1 MSRPEA
7 PRTKPGIGLRGDA
20 QALAGSVVTA
30 VFPLGKLT
38 DQLEGC
44 KFVLSGTKDEMVA
57 SVRRAGNAFGLDIN
71 SGKLMGEFKTHIN
84 DNLTMKWI
92 SKPSFNVHNLEAAF
106 SIKDTALVADVNLNS
121 GKNFINNTWSLTA
134 SQTISVV
141 DAFATLKQANI
152 DSFGQTNNLEVLVE
166 GRAKL
171 YEDDNVK
178 LTGIVCGSSAD
189 LAKPLT
195 KIAAKCSV
203 KAIDDLDLALTV
215 SALNPM
221 DGIKPDFGIALD
233 KKIDF

>member
-57 SVRRAGNAFGLDIN
+57 SVRRAGNAFGFDIN

-92 SKPSFNVHNLEAAF
+92 SKPAVPKHNLEAAF
-106 SIKDTALVADVNLNS
+106 SVKDTKLIADVDLNS
-121 GKNFINNTWSLTA
+121 GDNFINNTWSLTA
-134 SQTISVV
+134 AQTISVV
-141 DAFATLKQANI
+141 DAFATLKQANPN
-152 DSFGQTNNLEVLVE
+152 SFGKTDNLELLVE
-166 GRAKL
+166 GRVKV

-178 LTGIVCGSSAD
+178 LTGIVCGSSAN
-189 LAKPLT
+189 LSKPVT
-195 KIAAKCSV
+195 RIGAKCTV
-203 KAIDDLDLALTV
+203 KAIEDLDLALTV
-215 SALNPM
+215 SAKDPM
-221 DGIKPDFGIALD
+221 DGIKPDFGVALD